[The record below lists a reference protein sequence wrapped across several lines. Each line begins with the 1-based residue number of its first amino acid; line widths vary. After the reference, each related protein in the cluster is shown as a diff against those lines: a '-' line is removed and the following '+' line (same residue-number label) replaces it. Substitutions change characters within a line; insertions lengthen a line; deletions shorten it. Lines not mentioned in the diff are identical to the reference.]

1 MNEQT
6 LQPEM
11 KFENLPDILTIQ
23 QTRTILGI
31 GRTAVYRLV
40 ENGEIH
46 CFKIGNAYKIP
57 KASVMEFIQRCTEK
71 GGVQV

>member
-1 MNEQT
+1 MMYTSLAGFASVPMNEHT

-11 KFENLPDILTIQ
+11 KFENLPDILTVQ

-31 GRTAVYRLV
+31 GRTAVYRLL
-40 ENGEIH
+40 ECGEIR

-57 KASVMEFIQRCTEK
+57 KALK
-71 GGVQV
+71 

>member
-6 LQPEM
+6 LHPET
-11 KFENLPDILTIQ
+11 KFENIPDILTVQ

-31 GRTAVYRLV
+31 GRTAVYRLL
-40 ENGEIH
+40 ESGEIR

-57 KASVMEFIQRCTEK
+57 KASVIEFVQRNTEK
-71 GGVQV
+71 GGVRV